1 MTCGSSPAGSTIARV
16 RVSSVVGAAAVGE
29 RACRVAIWVLAL
41 VFFAVFPIVVAIVLA
56 LASVPLVS
64 RYTLATVFTFGRS
77 RQPTRHVA
85 IALVCARVGLHGTGI
100 IEAGSPLIVIT
111 IV

>member
-1 MTCGSSPAGSTIARV
+1 M
-16 RVSSVVGAAAVGE
+16 
-29 RACRVAIWVLAL
+29 AIWVLAL

-64 RYTLATVFTFGRS
+64 RHALATVLAFGRS
-77 RQPTRHVA
+77 RQPRRRVV
-85 IALVCARVGLHGTGI
+85 IALVRAHAGLHGTGI
-100 IEAGSPLIVIT
+100 IKAGSHLIVIT